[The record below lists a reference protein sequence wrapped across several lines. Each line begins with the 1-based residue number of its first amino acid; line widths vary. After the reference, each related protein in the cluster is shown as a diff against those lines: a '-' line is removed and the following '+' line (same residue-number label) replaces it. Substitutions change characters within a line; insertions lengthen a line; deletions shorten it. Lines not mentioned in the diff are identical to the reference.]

1 MVKILEKNIYLME
14 SLSSNA
20 EDLEIC
26 WTPHST
32 FTGHGQWY
40 LSELNCRGKLPLNS
54 YRFPIVFYKIESHHQ
69 LRVSILETHDGSLKT
84 MFQ

>member
-26 WTPHST
+26 WTPH
-32 FTGHGQWY
+32 
-40 LSELNCRGKLPLNS
+40 
-54 YRFPIVFYKIESHHQ
+54 
-69 LRVSILETHDGSLKT
+69 
-84 MFQ
+84 